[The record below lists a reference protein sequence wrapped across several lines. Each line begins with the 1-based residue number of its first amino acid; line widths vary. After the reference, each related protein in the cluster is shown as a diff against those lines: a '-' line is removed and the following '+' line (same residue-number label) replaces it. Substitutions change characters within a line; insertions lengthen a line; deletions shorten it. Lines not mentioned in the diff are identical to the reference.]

1 MSSLN
6 FFFNSNNSS
15 QNSVKLFERI
25 QQFEGAISQCVPRF
39 GRKSWNKNQV
49 FSSHLL
55 TYLAGTLNERY
66 IEWFYK
72 KGKHWSLYGH
82 FSTPQKFNLKKQSW
96 PSFFQLRSVF
106 ILPSE
111 NQPMRCTELQLK
123 HSRRVI
129 DLVTVFD
136 AILTSRPT
144 RKKLE
149 CLHENQILNNFRR
162 TAVLKKYDL

>member
-1 MSSLN
+1 MSSLH

-39 GRKSWNKNQV
+39 FFV
-49 FSSHLL
+49 FFLL

-82 FSTPQKFNLKKQSW
+82 FSTPQKFNLKKQNW
-96 PSFFQLRSVF
+96 RIFFKLRSVF
-106 ILPSE
+106 ILASE
-111 NQPMRCTELQLK
+111 NQPMRCIELQLK

-129 DLVTVFD
+129 DHVTVVD

-144 RKKLE
+144 REKLE